1 MKLRGKILSMVLGP
15 AIVIGLTA
23 IIIAGIEVKL
33 SIKEQIKAQLKVAAY
48 AGEEAYQQE
57 EIVNSGNSNGND
69 EITHVI
75 DTIYDNGG
83 VHISVF
89 EGDKRV
95 ASTVRDDKGNRVIG
109 TKAPEEVVNTVL
121 NQGKE
126 LFEEVVVGGEDYYAY
141 YIPIKNEANKI
152 TGIFVAAHTQKEVQ
166 EEYINIISKIIICII
181 IIVLIS
187 MLLESMLIKRLTNT
201 MSRNVEVLKR
211 ISEGELNMEQDKK
224 DVLRKD
230 EIGDIANATLHL
242 KDSLKN
248 IISEVNQTA
257 SSLLTASE
265 ELERVSEE
273 TAITTDGIEKA
284 VEDVAHGATSQAH
297 STEEAS
303 VQTMIMGDNIEKTS
317 NAIEQLHMNSD
328 KMIESG
334 TVAMNTLDELNVIN
348 EKTKLEIDTIYRQ
361 TNETNEFAQKIQ
373 EAADIIT
380 SIANETNL
388 LSLNASIEAARA
400 GESGRGFAV
409 VAEQIKK
416 LAEQS
421 GTSAKEIGSVIHTL
435 IDNSNKAVETMH
447 GVKETI
453 EVQNSHLN
461 RTKDSF
467 VEVYYGINHS
477 TDQIKNI
484 AEITKNLNE
493 SRINVVDII
502 TNLSAISEENA
513 ASTEE
518 TSASTAQLSAAVND
532 ISSEITVLRTLSDE
546 LVDAISIFKL

>member
-15 AIVIGLTA
+15 AIVIGVTA
-23 IIIAGIEVKL
+23 IIITGIEVKQ
-33 SIKEQIKAQLKVAAY
+33 SIQDQIKAQLKVVAY

-57 EIVNSGNSNGND
+57 EIVNAENANNT
-69 EITHVI
+69 ETINHII
-75 DTIYDNGG
+75 DTIFDNGG
-83 VHISVF
+83 VHISIF
-89 EGDKRV
+89 DGDERI
-95 ASTVRDDKGNRVIG
+95 ASTVKDEKGNRVVG
-109 TKAPEEVVNTVL
+109 TKAPEEVINTVL
-121 NQGKE
+121 NQGEE
-126 LFEEVVVGGEDYYAY
+126 LFEEVIVGGEDYYAY
-141 YIPIKNEANKI
+141 YIPIRNESNEV

-166 EEYINIISKIIICII
+166 EEYINIVSKISVVII
-181 IIVLIS
+181 IIVFIS
-187 MLLESMLIKRLTNT
+187 ILLESILIKKLTKT
-201 MSRNVEVLKR
+201 MARNVDVLKR
-211 ISEGELNMEQDKK
+211 ISEGELNMEQNKK

-257 SSLLTASE
+257 SSLLAASE
-265 ELERVSEE
+265 ELEQVSEE
-273 TAITTDGIEKA
+273 TATTTDGIEKA
-284 VEDVAHGATSQAH
+284 VEDIALGATAQAQ

-303 VQTMIMGDNIEKTS
+303 RQTIIMGDNIEKTS
-317 NAIEQLHMNSD
+317 DAIQQLHMNSD

-334 TVAMNTLDELNVIN
+334 TVAMSTLDELNVIN
-348 EKTKLEIDTIYRQ
+348 EKTKLEIETIYRQ
-361 TNETNEFAQKIQ
+361 TNETNEFALKIQ

-421 GTSAKEIGSVIHTL
+421 GTSAKEIGDIIHTL

-467 VEVYYGINHS
+467 VEVYNGINHS
-477 TDQIKNI
+477 TDQIKEI
-484 AEITKNLNE
+484 ADITKCLNE
-493 SRINVVDII
+493 SRITVVDII

-518 TSASTAQLSAAVND
+518 TSASTAQLAAAVND
-532 ISSEITVLRTLSDE
+532 ISSEITALRSLSDE
-546 LVDAISIFKL
+546 LVEAINIFKL